1 MENSSNKY
9 IQVGGGFVALV
20 FGILQGI
27 DWLFNRYEID
37 SFYFNII
44 LIILITVFIISVVIY
59 FLKKKQSKIKNKSI
73 SKKSRLKSIT
83 VIVLS
88 ISILL
93 VFLYFFKKIKSNE
106 NFVNQVI
113 PEIIELYD
121 SGQIGKAFL
130 KSKALF
136 EEYPSNEIIEN
147 YFKKSS
153 RYAYLKT
160 DTSGVDVSVQ
170 YAEDS
175 IYNYIGQ
182 TPIDSFLVPNTWPS
196 HKLKLTYNKI
206 DFVKEWSDNHNYRFP
221 DKTIFIPDGH
231 KVILGSDPWMFLQGV
246 NFEGIK
252 LNSFSIS
259 NNEVSNKEY
268 QKFVDSG
275 GYENQRY
282 WDFPFQVGD
291 KIYDFNSSIKLFV
304 DKYGKL
310 GPSNWSFGKYPTGL
324 GNHPVTGISWFEAR
338 AFARFSNLSLPNIYQ
353 WLYASGIPDNWS
365 VVDLSVTKGSNYNS
379 TQTRE
384 VDNKNGSYNGLNN
397 IGGNVKEWTL
407 NPNGDNKDKYSIL
420 GGSFKEAPYTFNNY
434 YSKSPF
440 DRDIGNGIRLSKNL
454 TKNKSKLDNDVIP
467 EFQRDFDKIDDVSD
481 EVFEVYKS
489 QFEYN
494 EPLVAKTINLDNFQ
508 EGYTAQKFE
517 IETAYES
524 DEKLHGYIVFSN
536 KFKGKYDPVIVYPNA
551 GSIGNNTDSDF
562 PGFSGLKH
570 LVDEGYAIIHPIY
583 YNTFSREKTINT
595 FWANESEDYKNTIIK
610 IGKDYKKSLDY
621 IESRNDFN
629 FDSMS
634 YFGYSWGSTTSNY
647 LLAIDDRIKSAVLCV
662 GGLMIQKSKKEI
674 EAHYYVRRIKTPILH
689 IVGKEDGIFG
699 YEENYKPWK
708 KLIGTSSE
716 KLKTIELENVG
727 HGLPWDT
734 IIKHQSNWIK
744 RHSIKLL
751 KP

>member
-121 SGQIGKAFL
+121 SGQIGKVFL

-196 HKLKLTYNKI
+196 HKLKLTYNNV

-246 NFEGIK
+246 NFEDIK

-268 QKFVDSG
+268 QKFVDSD

-282 WDFPFQVGD
+282 WDFPLQVGD

-440 DRDIGNGIRLSKNL
+440 DRSIGNGIRLSKNL

>member
-44 LIILITVFIISVVIY
+44 LITLITVFIISVVIY

-73 SKKSRLKSIT
+73 SKKSRLTSIT

-153 RYAYLKT
+153 KYAYLKT
-160 DTSGVDVSVQ
+160 DTSGVDISVQ

-196 HKLKLTYNKI
+196 HKLKLTYNNV

-221 DKTIFIPDGH
+221 NKTISIPDGH

-246 NFEGIK
+246 NFEDIK

-268 QKFVDSG
+268 QKFVDSD

-310 GPSNWSFGKYPTGL
+310 GPSNWSYGKHPTGL

-440 DRDIGNGIRLSKNL
+440 DRSIGNGIRLSKNL

-489 QFEYN
+489 QFDYN